1 MAKKNLLIAAFV
13 VASLAA
19 FLVFLFAKQMSD
31 EKAELIGK
39 QVEVV
44 KAAREIPVGTPLKDE
59 MVKSEL
65 VPEKFLPPNYILK
78 DDITVFYGQPLAVKI
93 QKDKMILTSDFAVS
107 QVSRDL
113 SSKIPAGERALSI
126 PVNTISGVSSLL
138 RPGDRVDILGTF
150 PVTSKDEVI
159 EEAEGAQSVGYVT
172 MTLLQNVTLL
182 AVGQQFSDVASD
194 QQQRQQYSAVTMSV
208 TVDEAELL
216 TIAQTRGKLMLLLRN
231 RDDIEVTQVS
241 KRTLK
246 QVLKDLEILQ
256 DTRNKKI
263 IKPPKRRPPVKKG
276 PSIKIINGAGR

>member
-1 MAKKNLLIAAFV
+1 MAKKNLLIAAFI

-19 FLVFLFAKQMSD
+19 FLVFLFAKQMHD
-31 EKAELIGK
+31 DKQELIGK

-44 KAAREIPVGTPLKDE
+44 KAAREIPVGTPLTDE

-65 VPEKFLPPNYILK
+65 VPEKFLPPNFILK
-78 DDITVFYGQPLAVKI
+78 QDITVFYGQPLAVKV

-107 QVSRDL
+107 EVARDL
-113 SSKIPAGERALSI
+113 SSKIPAGERALSV
-126 PVNTISGVSSLL
+126 PVDTISGVSSLL
-138 RPGDRVDILGTF
+138 QPGDRVDILGTF
-150 PVTSKDEVI
+150 PVTSKEEVI
-159 EEAEGAQSVGYVT
+159 EEAEGTSSVGYVT

-194 QQQRQQYSAVTMSV
+194 QQQRQQYSSVTMSV

-231 RDDIEVTQVS
+231 RDDVEVTRVS

-256 DTRNKKI
+256 ESRNKKI
-263 IKPPKRRPPVKKG
+263 QTKPKPTVKRPTEPK
-276 PSIKIINGAGR
+276 IKIITGGN

>member
-1 MAKKNLLIAAFV
+1 MAKKNLLIAAFI

-19 FLVFLFAKQMSD
+19 FLVFLFAKQMHD
-31 EKAELIGK
+31 DKQELIGK

-44 KAAREIPVGTPLKDE
+44 KAAREIPVGTPLTDE

-65 VPEKFLPPNYILK
+65 VPEKFLPPNFILK
-78 DDITVFYGQPLAVKI
+78 QDITVFYGQPLAVKV

-107 QVSRDL
+107 EVARDL
-113 SSKIPAGERALSI
+113 SSKIPAGERALSV
-126 PVNTISGVSSLL
+126 PVDTISGVSSLL
-138 RPGDRVDILGTF
+138 QPGDRVDILGTF
-150 PVTSKDEVI
+150 PVTSKEEVI
-159 EEAEGAQSVGYVT
+159 EEAEGASSVGYVT

-182 AVGQQFSDVASD
+182 AVGQQFSDVASE

-231 RDDIEVTQVS
+231 RDDVEVTRVS

-256 DTRNKKI
+256 ESRNKKI
-263 IKPPKRRPPVKKG
+263 AKPKPRPRTRPTEPK
-276 PSIKIINGAGR
+276 IKIISGSGQ

>member
-1 MAKKNLLIAAFV
+1 MAKKNLLIAAFI

-19 FLVFLFAKQMSD
+19 FLVFLFAKQMHD
-31 EKAELIGK
+31 DKQELIGK

-44 KAAREIPVGTPLKDE
+44 KAAREIPVGTPLTDE

-65 VPEKFLPPNYILK
+65 VPEKFLPPNFILK
-78 DDITVFYGQPLAVKI
+78 QDITVFYGQPLAVKV

-107 QVSRDL
+107 EVARDL
-113 SSKIPAGERALSI
+113 SSKIPAGERALSV
-126 PVNTISGVSSLL
+126 PVDTISGVSSLL
-138 RPGDRVDILGTF
+138 QPGDRVDILGTF
-150 PVTSKDEVI
+150 PVTSKEEVI
-159 EEAEGAQSVGYVT
+159 EEAEGSSSVGYVT

-231 RDDIEVTQVS
+231 RDDVEVTRVS

-256 DTRNKKI
+256 ETRNKKI
-263 IKPPKRRPPVKKG
+263 KLPPRRPTRKVEKKG
-276 PSIKIINGAGR
+276 PIIINAGGN